1 MKVLAIL
8 RSYTL
13 ALARVPCTLLPA
25 HPAPGNLDPS
35 SSTRGGRIRIQ
46 NTSDDSDAV
55 CHACLVWTAAI
66 VGYFRVRC
74 RGSRLGDQGV
84 EVHGLWSTIRLVY
97 HGFGSAIE
105 TWLQTKP
112 DIDIT
117 CRDDLNPHHSN
128 AWPPT
133 AAYARAVTPQ
143 IIH

>member
-74 RGSRLGDQGV
+74 RGSRLGV
-84 EVHGLWSTIRLVY
+84 EVHGHWPWGESI
-97 HGFGSAIE
+97 
-105 TWLQTKP
+105 P
-112 DIDIT
+112 D
-117 CRDDLNPHHSN
+117 
-128 AWPPT
+128 
-133 AAYARAVTPQ
+133 
-143 IIH
+143 